1 MKNIFQI
8 TALTLVL
15 VLVLG
20 SCSKD
25 ASSADT
31 ILSEQMLQDKT
42 WFLDYSITTTG
53 SSNVTKTYVGQS
65 TYFINFLKNRST
77 KDSDG
82 LNGTYLVKNI
92 AGKLQIQVNAKTI
105 GLATV
110 EYTYIVESVGAKD
123 LVVSFVSNSQTTKR
137 YFSVR

>member
-8 TALTLVL
+8 FILTLVL
-15 VLVLG
+15 TLG

-25 ASSADT
+25 ASSADI

-42 WFLDYSITTTG
+42 WFLDYSITSTG
-53 SSNVTKTYVGQS
+53 SSSVTKTYVGQS

-82 LNGTYLVKNI
+82 LNGTYQIKNI
-92 AGKLQIQVNAKTI
+92 GGKLQIQVNAITV
-105 GLATV
+105 GSTTV
-110 EYTYIVESVGAKD
+110 EYSYIVESVGAKD
-123 LVVSFVSNSQTTKR
+123 LVVSFIANSQTTKR

>member
-8 TALTLVL
+8 IALTLVL
-15 VLVLG
+15 ALG
-20 SCSKD
+20 SCSKV
-25 ASSADT
+25 ASSADA

-82 LNGTYLVKNI
+82 LNGTYQIKNI
-92 AGKLQIQVNAKTI
+92 GGKLQIQVNANTV
-105 GLATV
+105 GSTTV
-110 EYTYIVESVGAKD
+110 EYTYMVESVGAKD
-123 LVVSFVSNSQTTKR
+123 LVLSFIANSQTTKR

>member
-1 MKNIFQI
+1 MKKIFQI
-8 TALTLVL
+8 LALVL
-15 VLVLG
+15 VLALG

-25 ASSADT
+25 TSSPDT
-31 ILSEQMLQDKT
+31 ILSELMLQDKT

-53 SSNVTKTYVGQS
+53 SSSLTKTYVGQS

-82 LNGTYLVKNI
+82 LNGTYQLKNI
-92 AGKLQIQVNAKTI
+92 GGKLQIQVNAKTL
-105 GLATV
+105 GLVTV

>member
-8 TALTLVL
+8 IALALVL
-15 VLVLG
+15 ALG

-25 ASSADT
+25 ASSADI

-42 WFLDYSITTTG
+42 WFLDYSITSTG
-53 SSNVTKTYVGQS
+53 SSSVTKTYVGQS

-82 LNGTYLVKNI
+82 LNGTYQIKNI
-92 AGKLQIQVNAKTI
+92 GGKLQIQVNAITV
-105 GLATV
+105 GSTTV
-110 EYTYIVESVGAKD
+110 EYSYIVESVGAKD
-123 LVVSFVSNSQTTKR
+123 LVVSFIANSQTTKR

>member
-1 MKNIFQI
+1 MKKIFQI
-8 TALTLVL
+8 LALVL
-15 VLVLG
+15 VLALG
-20 SCSKD
+20 SCAKD
-25 ASSADT
+25 ATSSDT

-53 SSNVTKTYVGQS
+53 SSSVTKTYVGQS

-82 LNGTYLVKNI
+82 LNGTYQVKNVG
-92 AGKLQIQVNAKTI
+92 GKLQIQVSAKTV

-110 EYTYIVESVGAKD
+110 EYTYVVESVGAKD

>member
-1 MKNIFQI
+1 MKKIFQI
-8 TALTLVL
+8 LALVL
-15 VLVLG
+15 VLALG

-25 ASSADT
+25 TSSSDT

-53 SSNVTKTYVGQS
+53 SASVTKTYVGQS

-82 LNGTYLVKNI
+82 LNGTYQVKNI
-92 AGKLQIQVNAKTI
+92 GGKLHIQVNAKTV

>member
-1 MKNIFQI
+1 MKKIFQI
-8 TALTLVL
+8 LALVL
-15 VLVLG
+15 VLALG

-25 ASSADT
+25 TSSSDT

-42 WFLDYSITTTG
+42 WFLDYSISTTG

-82 LNGTYLVKNI
+82 LNGTYQVKNI
-92 AGKLQIQVNAKTI
+92 GGKLQIQVNAKTV

>member
-1 MKNIFQI
+1 MKKIFQI
-8 TALTLVL
+8 LALVL
-15 VLVLG
+15 VLALG

-25 ASSADT
+25 TSSSDT

-53 SSNVTKTYVGQS
+53 SSSVTKTYVGQS

-82 LNGTYLVKNI
+82 LNGTYQVKNVG
-92 AGKLQIQVNAKTI
+92 GKLQIQVSAKTV

-110 EYTYIVESVGAKD
+110 EYTYVLESVGAKD

>member
-1 MKNIFQI
+1 MKKIFQI
-8 TALTLVL
+8 LALVL
-15 VLVLG
+15 VLALG

-25 ASSADT
+25 ATSSDT

-53 SSNVTKTYVGQS
+53 SSSVTKTYVGQS

-82 LNGTYLVKNI
+82 LNGTYQVKNVG
-92 AGKLQIQVNAKTI
+92 GKLQIQVSAKTV

-110 EYTYIVESVGAKD
+110 EYTYVVESVGAKD

>member
-1 MKNIFQI
+1 MKKIFQI
-8 TALTLVL
+8 LALVL
-15 VLVLG
+15 VLALG

-25 ASSADT
+25 TSSSDT

-53 SSNVTKTYVGQS
+53 SSSVTKTYVGQS

-82 LNGTYLVKNI
+82 LNGTYQVKNI
-92 AGKLQIQVNAKTI
+92 GGKLHIQVNAKTV

>member
-1 MKNIFQI
+1 MKKMFQI
-8 TALTLVL
+8 FALVL
-15 VLVLG
+15 VLALG

-25 ASSADT
+25 TASPDT

-53 SSNVTKTYVGQS
+53 SSSVTKTYVGQS
-65 TYFINFLKNRST
+65 TYFINFLKNKST

-82 LNGTYLVKNI
+82 LNGTYQVKNI
-92 AGKLQIQVNAKTI
+92 GGKLQIQVNAKTV
-105 GLATV
+105 GLANV
-110 EYTYIVESVGAKD
+110 EYTYMVESVGAKD

>member
-1 MKNIFQI
+1 MKKKFQI
-8 TALTLVL
+8 LALVL
-15 VLVLG
+15 VLALG

-25 ASSADT
+25 TSSSDT

>member
-8 TALTLVL
+8 IALALVL
-15 VLVLG
+15 ALG

-25 ASSADT
+25 ASSADI

-42 WFLDYSITTTG
+42 WFLDYSITSTG
-53 SSNVTKTYVGQS
+53 SSSVTKTYVGQS

-82 LNGTYLVKNI
+82 LNGTYQIKNI
-92 AGKLQIQVNAKTI
+92 GGKLQIQVNAITV
-105 GLATV
+105 GSTTV
-110 EYTYIVESVGAKD
+110 EYTYMVESVGAKD
-123 LVVSFVSNSQTTKR
+123 LVVSFIANSQTTKR

>member
-1 MKNIFQI
+1 MKKIFQI
-8 TALTLVL
+8 LALVL
-15 VLVLG
+15 VLTLG

-25 ASSADT
+25 TSSANT

-42 WFLDYSITTTG
+42 WFLDYAIITTGT
-53 SSNVTKTYVGQS
+53 SSETKTYIGQS

-82 LNGTYLVKNI
+82 LNGTYQLKHSS
-92 AGKLQIQVNAKTI
+92 GKLQLLISAKTM
-105 GLATV
+105 GGSSV
-110 EYTYIVESVGAKD
+110 EYTYIIESVGAKD

>member
-8 TALTLVL
+8 IVLTLVL
-15 VLVLG
+15 ALG

-25 ASSADT
+25 ASSADI

-42 WFLDYSITTTG
+42 WFLDYSITSTG
-53 SSNVTKTYVGQS
+53 SSSVTKTYVGQS

-82 LNGTYLVKNI
+82 LNGTYQIKNI
-92 AGKLQIQVNAKTI
+92 GGKLQIQVNAI
-105 GLATV
+105 TV
-110 EYTYIVESVGAKD
+110 GSTSVQYSYIVESVGAKD
-123 LVVSFVSNSQTTKR
+123 LVVSFIANSQTTKR

>member
-1 MKNIFQI
+1 MKKIFQI
-8 TALTLVL
+8 FVL
-15 VLVLG
+15 VVVLALG

-25 ASSADT
+25 ASSSDT

-53 SSNVTKTYVGQS
+53 SSSVTKTYVGQS
-65 TYFINFLKNRST
+65 TYFINFLKNRSA

-82 LNGTYLVKNI
+82 LNGTYQVKNI
-92 AGKLQIQVNAKTI
+92 GGKLQIQVNAKTV

-110 EYTYIVESVGAKD
+110 EYTYLVESVGAKD

>member
-1 MKNIFQI
+1 MKKIFQI
-8 TALTLVL
+8 LALVL
-15 VLVLG
+15 VLALG

-25 ASSADT
+25 TSSSDT

-53 SSNVTKTYVGQS
+53 SSSVTKTYVGQS

-82 LNGTYLVKNI
+82 LNGTYQVKNVG
-92 AGKLQIQVNAKTI
+92 GKLHIQVNAKTV